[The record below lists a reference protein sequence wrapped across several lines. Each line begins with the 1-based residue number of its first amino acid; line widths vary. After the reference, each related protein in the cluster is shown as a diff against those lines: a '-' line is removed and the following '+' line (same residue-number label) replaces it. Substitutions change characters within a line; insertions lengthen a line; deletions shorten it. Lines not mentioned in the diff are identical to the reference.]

1 MTRIPS
7 FAEVNFE
14 ARNGSG
20 GAGSDAAP
28 WQTPEGIAV
37 KPSLR

>member
-14 ARNGSG
+14 QAA
-20 GAGSDAAP
+20 GASAGLVDAPA

-37 KPSLR
+37 